1 MNRTFLC
8 GKIGKSVKF
17 NPNTWTGLGGDCEA
31 PMLLSKIAELNP
43 NDTFIIIGKNDIDKH
58 RIKLNL
64 PDNLISVY
72 ETAEK
77 EEKKDHN
84 FIIKKLNNIKID
96 GCFLLSGPTGN
107 VNIPNKSFKRTEL
120 KNGNKIFAKSLETFQ
135 NYVAPIYNYLNETN
149 IPWILIANDPRYINQ
164 GNDLLNQPKMI
175 LSQYNETIKMK
186 CFDNWENQNYIFNNI
201 NSIYAKMEK
210 IFLINQNIS
219 ELNINDKTI
228 KFLVVLNE
236 GNNGVKSRY
245 GELKKYVLDYINDV
259 EIYGKWDPKS
269 IKNDKRFKGTMNFH
283 ELQSTLDKV
292 KYSFMISITDGWP
305 TMKIW
310 ELLSHNV
317 IPFMHPGY
325 DTQNNCNMPDFIKI
339 KNPEELHEKIEYL
352 ENNQDKYIQIL
363 NECKA
368 QITGE
373 DLSGQALSNIIFEYM
388 PTINKFGNDFCID
401 INENS
406 SGLDEW

>member
-17 NPNTWTGLGGDCEA
+17 NPSTWTGLGGDCEA

-64 PDNLISVY
+64 PNNLISVY
-72 ETAEK
+72 ETARK
-77 EEKKDHN
+77 EEKKDPN

-96 GCFLLSGPTGN
+96 GCFLLSGPTSN
-107 VNIPNKSFKRTEL
+107 VNIPNKSFKRIEL

-135 NYVAPIYNYLNETN
+135 IYVAPIYNYLNETN
-149 IPWILIANDPRYINQ
+149 IPWILIANDPRYIKQ
-164 GNDLLNQPKMI
+164 GNDLLNHPKMI

-245 GELKKYVLDYINDV
+245 GELKKYVLDYIDDV
-259 EIYGKWDPKS
+259 EIYGKWDTKS
-269 IKNDKRFKGTMNFH
+269 IKNDERFKGTMDFH
-283 ELQSTLDKV
+283 ELQHTLDKV
-292 KYSFMISITDGWP
+292 KYSFMISITEGWP

-363 NECKA
+363 NECKV

-388 PTINKFGNDFCID
+388 PAINKFGNDFCIN

-406 SGLDEW
+406 SGLVEW